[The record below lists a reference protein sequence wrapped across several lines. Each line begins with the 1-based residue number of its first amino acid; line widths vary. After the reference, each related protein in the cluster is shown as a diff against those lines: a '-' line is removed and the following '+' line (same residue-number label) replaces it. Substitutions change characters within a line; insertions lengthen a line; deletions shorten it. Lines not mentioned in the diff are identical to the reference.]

1 MKILRKLFAE
11 SYSEHEKKK
20 RTANLVGLGGSAL
33 AIGSAVGYNKLANK
47 IGTKKLDRLA
57 ENHLAKGNEKLNRLS
72 EKLGNNAVTR
82 HKVAN
87 QVLEDKFE
95 REASK
100 SGLFKGFKNKK
111 LQDKLT
117 KDLGFEKQRLLDTQ
131 RSIKNYI
138 GLEKKELGKSVEGAV
153 DRAKTVLKRKNSNR
167 ALALAAGGV
176 GLSLAA
182 RKILQRKKEKKN
194 PVIIDASKLG

>member
-11 SYSEHEKKK
+11 SYSEQEKKK
-20 RTANLVGLGGSAL
+20 RAANLVGLGGSAL

-72 EKLGNNAVTR
+72 EKLNNNAVTR
-82 HKVAN
+82 HNVAGH
-87 QVLEDKFE
+87 VLEDKFE
-95 REASK
+95 RDASK
-100 SGLFKGFKNKK
+100 SGLFKGYKNKK

-117 KDLGFEKQRLLDTQ
+117 RDLGIEKQRLIDTQ
-131 RSIKNYI
+131 KSIKDYI
-138 GLEKKELGKSVEGAV
+138 GLEKKELGKSVAGAV

-182 RKILQRKKEKKN
+182 RKILQRKKEKEN
-194 PVIIDASKLG
+194 PVVIDASKLG

>member
-11 SYSEHEKKK
+11 SYSEQEKKK
-20 RTANLVGLGGSAL
+20 RAANLVGLGGSAL
-33 AIGSAVGYNKLANK
+33 AIGSSVGYNKLANK

-57 ENHLAKGNEKLNRLS
+57 EDHLAKGNKKLNQLS
-72 EKLGNNAVTR
+72 EKLNNNAVSR
-82 HKVAN
+82 NKVAGH
-87 QVLEDKFE
+87 VLEDKFD
-95 REASK
+95 RDSNK
-100 SGLFKGFKNKK
+100 SGLFKGRRNKK
-111 LQDKLT
+111 LQEKLVQ
-117 KDLGFEKQRLLDTQ
+117 DLGTEKQRLIDTQ
-131 RSIKNYI
+131 KSIKDYI

-167 ALALAAGGV
+167 ALAIGSVGV

-182 RKILQRKKEKKN
+182 KKLLQGKKEKKD

>member
-11 SYSEHEKKK
+11 SYSEQEKKK
-20 RTANLVGLGGSAL
+20 RAAGLVGLGGS
-33 AIGSAVGYNKLANK
+33 IGSIAGSIGYNRLANR
-47 IGTKKLDRLA
+47 IGTKKIDKLA
-57 ENHLAKGNEKLNRLS
+57 EDHLSRGNKKLNSLS
-72 EKLGNNAVTR
+72 ERLNNNAVTR
-82 HKVAN
+82 HNVAN
-87 QVLEDKFE
+87 QVLGDKFE
-95 REASK
+95 RDASK
-100 SGLFKGFKNKK
+100 SGLFKGYKNKK

-117 KDLGFEKQRLLDTQ
+117 RDLGIEKQRLIDTQ
-131 RSIKNYI
+131 KSIKDYI

-167 ALALAAGGV
+167 ALAIGSVGV

-182 RKILQRKKEKKN
+182 KKLLQGKKEKKN